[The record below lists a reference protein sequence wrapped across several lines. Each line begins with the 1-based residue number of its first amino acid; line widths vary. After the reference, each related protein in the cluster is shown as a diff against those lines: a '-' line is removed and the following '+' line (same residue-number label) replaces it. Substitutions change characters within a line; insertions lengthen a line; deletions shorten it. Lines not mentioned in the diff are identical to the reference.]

1 MDLVDENV
9 IVPLQT
15 FVKNSKHLVQKCTKP
30 NQTDFNQVG
39 TATVMGFALMGFIG
53 FFVKLIFIPIN
64 NVIMGQSSS

>member
-15 FVKNSKHLVQKCTKP
+15 FYKNSKHLVQKCTKP
-30 NQTDFNQVG
+30 NQADFNQVG

-64 NVIMGQSSS
+64 NVIMGQSS